1 MGELAVQQRVLQ
13 DGMRPEWHLFSLLCM
28 LTWSVYRCG
37 VGVGVSVLQC
47 RMMADSNVLKLTSLS
62 INRNLQVPHD
72 IREHVRADLFPLAT
86 HAMCPST
93 VRHGE

>member
-1 MGELAVQQRVLQ
+1 MVFG
-13 DGMRPEWHLFSLLCM
+13 
-28 LTWSVYRCG
+28 CG
-37 VGVGVSVLQC
+37 TMTDANVPT
-47 RMMADSNVLKLTSLS
+47 DSNVWKLTSLS

-86 HAMCPST
+86 HVMCPST